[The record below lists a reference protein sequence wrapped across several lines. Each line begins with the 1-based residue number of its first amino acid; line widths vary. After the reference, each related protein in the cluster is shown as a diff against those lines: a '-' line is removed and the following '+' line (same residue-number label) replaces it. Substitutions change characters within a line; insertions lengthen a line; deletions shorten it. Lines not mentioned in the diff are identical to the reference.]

1 ALQAGRHA
9 AMRRGAVLERAV
21 EGAKALLDVVCS
33 ETRDAE
39 GFDHRVRLVIADAA
53 RGQLVAVA
61 DEVVLVSLDLE
72 LFFDGRRRI
81 ESRAA
86 ALGQGERV
94 MREVDLL
101 LVLVPFVE
109 REVHDPGEFDSVLA
123 AQVQLAA
130 NPLPGEPGELV
141 EAHWSTGHEEAGVAH
156 FQAELIADS
165 ARSFR
170 TDVLGDRAGTA
181 FLALA
186 PEDVTKARLA
196 LALRPGVHA
205 VAEGAAAAAGS
216 GHRPDAD
223 LRVFLDH
230 AGEDL
235 EARAT
240 EVLGHILHL
249 DRVAQGRPGGAV
261 LAERVL

>member
-1 ALQAGRHA
+1 
-9 AMRRGAVLERAV
+9 
-21 EGAKALLDVVCS
+21 
-33 ETRDAE
+33 
-39 GFDHRVRLVIADAA
+39 
-53 RGQLVAVA
+53 
-61 DEVVLVSLDLE
+61 
-72 LFFDGRRRI
+72 
-81 ESRAA
+81 
-86 ALGQGERV
+86 
-94 MREVDLL
+94 
-101 LVLVPFVE
+101 
-109 REVHDPGEFDSVLA
+109 
-123 AQVQLAA
+123 
-130 NPLPGEPGELV
+130 
-141 EAHWSTGHEEAGVAH
+141 GHEEAGVAH

-249 DRVAQGRPGGAV
+249 DRVAQVRLVGAV
-261 LAERVL
+261 LADRLLVRDAREHGRDRLALAELLEHAADDRLHGLEHVLLLDEAHLHV